1 MSRIGYAIKE
11 SFSQMWRNKGMYF
24 TTIAA
29 MTAMML
35 ILGLFFVAFVN
46 VNTFTETIEK
56 DYNVVQ
62 VYMADKNDD
71 AKNEAVKEQL
81 EQLPGVDKLEFIS
94 KNDALETLRDRWGE
108 NAYLL
113 DNLNENPLPDSFMVY
128 VADSDA
134 ANQVA
139 TGAAEIKNVD
149 DVVYYQDTIEK
160 LASVTHFIETGSMI
174 CMIFLVVIS
183 IIIVANTIK
192 LTVFNK
198 AKEIGIMKY
207 LGATNSFVRAPLVLS
222 GMFIGIFACL
232 IGTGLIYFIYSKII
246 GLVGTDIA
254 RILSVSMVPAESLIY
269 TLLVTFAVLGV
280 GIGIVGSYISIAR
293 FLRK

>member
-1 MSRIGYAIKE
+1 MSRIGYSIRE

-35 ILGLFFVAFVN
+35 ILGLFFVAFMN
-46 VNTFTETIEK
+46 VNLFTQTIED

-62 VYMADKNDD
+62 IYMTEKNDD
-71 AKNEAVKEQL
+71 KDNMEVQTEL
-81 EQLPGVDKLEFIS
+81 ESMAGVTSVEYVTKAQ
-94 KNDALETLRDRWGE
+94 ALDTLRERWGD

-113 DNLNENPLPDSFMVY
+113 DNLKSNPLPDSFMVY
-128 VADSDA
+128 VEDKDA
-134 ANQVA
+134 ASSVA
-139 TGAAEIKNVD
+139 TQAPEINGVD

-160 LASVTHFIETGSMI
+160 LAKVTHFIEVGSVA
-174 CMIFLVVIS
+174 CMAFLIIVS
-183 IIIVANTIK
+183 IVIVANTIK

-207 LGATNSFVRAPLVLS
+207 LGATNSFVRAPFVLS
-222 GMFIGIFACL
+222 GMFIGIFSAG
-232 IGTGLIYFIYSKII
+232 ISSGLIYLIYNKII
-246 GLVGTDIA
+246 TLLGADIA
-254 RILSVSMVPAESLIY
+254 KIVSVSLIPAMDLIWII
-269 TLLVTFAVLGV
+269 LGTFVGLGV
-280 GIGIVGSYISIAR
+280 GIGIIGSFISIAR